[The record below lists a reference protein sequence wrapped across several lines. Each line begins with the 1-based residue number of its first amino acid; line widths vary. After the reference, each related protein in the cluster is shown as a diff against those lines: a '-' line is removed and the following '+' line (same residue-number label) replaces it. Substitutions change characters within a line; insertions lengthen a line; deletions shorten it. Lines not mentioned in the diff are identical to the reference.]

1 MDRVKAV
8 PGYSWSWALR
18 GNQRVDGV
26 KGVRTSRVA
35 GRGDGVLVGFRSLAA
50 GSRLRRVPRRRHGHG
65 LGRRLGRE
73 AR

>member
-18 GNQRVDGV
+18 GGARRWR

-35 GRGDGVLVGFRSLAA
+35 CRGDGVLVGFRSLAA
-50 GSRLRRVPRRRHGHG
+50 GSRLRRVPRRMHGHR
-65 LGRRLGRE
+65 LGRRLRRE

>member
-26 KGVRTSRVA
+26 KGVRTSRV
-35 GRGDGVLVGFRSLAA
+35 RGDGVLVGFRSLAA
-50 GSRLRRVPRRRHGHG
+50 GSRLRRVPRRMH
-65 LGRRLGRE
+65 GRRLGRRLRRE